1 MHDKFLT
8 FIIISN
14 LELNVLLTRSFQ
26 HIRENINFT
35 ELYKRIMFK
44 VILCC
49 ANETFTG
56 HIYIVVNKLEHSL

>member
-8 FIIISN
+8 FVIISS
-14 LELNVLLTRSFQ
+14 LALLTRFFQ

-35 ELYKRIMFK
+35 ELYKRIIFK

-49 ANETFTG
+49 ANENFTD